1 MTTIVAV
8 SSVYAH
14 PIREPERAVDKEGS
28 SILLPREPRL
38 IPDTTNYIAQ
48 LLNEL
53 GVGPPVPSETPALV
67 PTPTVTAEQ
76 GQPEDHERT
85 PSATLSSSS
94 STSSATSSSTATP
107 TEPGDTV
114 QFTTTIKNE
123 NDKPIHNIQF
133 GAGWKGGNRI
143 EASDIPV
150 IFDAV
155 YTELAHRFND
165 MVDSSDEMTLRR

>member
-53 GVGPPVPSETPALV
+53 GVGPP
-67 PTPTVTAEQ
+67 Q

-133 GAGWKGGNRI
+133 GAGWKG
-143 EASDIPV
+143 ETAS
-150 IFDAV
+150 
-155 YTELAHRFND
+155 
-165 MVDSSDEMTLRR
+165 RRLIYQ